1 MATPHRKPITPFGPV
16 YRFAVT
22 VLEPVVELTTTH
34 EWFGIEKI
42 PAEGGVVLVQN
53 HVTQI
58 DPITSAHIT
67 LAAGRASRYLAKAS
81 LFDNPFLGGF
91 LRGAG
96 QIPVKRDVP
105 GGEGAFSAAV
115 DAVNAGE
122 LVVVFPEGSV
132 TKDPDLWPMRGK
144 SGAARIALATGA
156 PVIPVGQWGAH
167 ELMPAYGKP
176 RLRGGRKHIVMKVG
190 DPVDMSDIADDARGA
205 HLATDRIMA
214 AITSLVEDIRGEK
227 APAERFDPVKAG
239 VSAIG
244 NPHKQPTEKK
254 AKK

>member
-1 MATPHRKPITPFGPV
+1 MATPHRKPTKPFGPA

-22 VLEPVVELTTTH
+22 VLEPVVELLTTH
-34 EWFGIEKI
+34 EWIDIEKI
-42 PAEGGVVLVQN
+42 PADGGVVLVQN

-81 LFDNPFLGGF
+81 LFDTKLLGGF
-91 LRGAG
+91 LRAAG
-96 QIPVKRDVP
+96 QIPVQRDVP
-105 GGEGAFSAAV
+105 GGRGAFAAAV
-115 DAVNAGE
+115 DAVKAGE
-122 LVVVFPEGSV
+122 LVVVYPEGSV

-156 PVIPVGQWGAH
+156 PVVPVGQWGAH

-176 RLRGGRKHIVMKVG
+176 RLRGGRKRIVMKVG
-190 DPVDMSDIADDARGA
+190 DPVDMSDITDDAAGW
-205 HLATDRIMA
+205 HTATERIMA
-214 AITSLVEDIRGEK
+214 AITQLVEEIRGEQ

-239 VSAIG
+239 ISATG
-244 NPHKQPTEKK
+244 NPNKK
-254 AKK
+254 KTKK

>member
-81 LFDNPFLGGF
+81 LFRNKALGAF
-91 LRGAG
+91 MRAAG
-96 QIPVKRDVP
+96 QIPVERETP
-105 GGEGAFSAAV
+105 GGRGALDAAIE
-115 DAVNAGE
+115 AVRSGE
-122 LVVVFPEGSV
+122 LLVVFPEGSV

-144 SGAARIALATGA
+144 TGAARIALATGA
-156 PVIPVGQWGAH
+156 PVIPMGQWGAH
-167 ELMPAYGKP
+167 ELMPAYGRP
-176 RLRGGRKHIVMKVG
+176 HLRGGRKHVIVKVG
-190 DPVDMSDIADDARGA
+190 DPIDLSDVTNNAAGL
-205 HLATDRIMA
+205 HVATDRIMA
-214 AITSLVEDIRGEK
+214 AITALVEDIRGEK

-239 VSAIG
+239 LSETG
-244 NPHKQPTEKK
+244 NPKRKPGQK
-254 AKK
+254 